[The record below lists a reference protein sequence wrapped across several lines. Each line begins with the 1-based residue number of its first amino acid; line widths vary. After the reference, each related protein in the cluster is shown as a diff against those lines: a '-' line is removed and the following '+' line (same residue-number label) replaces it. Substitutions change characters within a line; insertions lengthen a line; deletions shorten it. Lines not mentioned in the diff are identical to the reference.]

1 MRPLSLA
8 AALALFVLP
17 LAAQADAQQA
27 PPPEAAPSAGLG
39 AQDPRVT
46 RLLGAKDT
54 IKWNYAPAGRNARYG
69 HAEALVAAPADKVL
83 KVAQDYSHYREL
95 HRKFA
100 TARVVAKEGENTDIY
115 MRYPVKIGPVVFEFH
130 EVMRFGSPRMNGAAR
145 VLEAN
150 GIKGDMR
157 QGHAVISVEPVD
169 ATHSLLLVDVLF
181 VPNVPA
187 PQFLIDEELRDGA
200 GDFVNGLKDRSQ
212 GFVGPVVSL

>member
-1 MRPLSLA
+1 MRPYTLA
-8 AALALFVLP
+8 ATLALFVLP
-17 LAAQADAQQA
+17 LAAQADAPA
-27 PPPEAAPSAGLG
+27 PPAPESAPSPGLG
-39 AQDPRVT
+39 ASDPRVT

-54 IKWNYAPAGRNARYG
+54 LRWNYSPAGRNARYG
-69 HAEALVAAPADKVL
+69 HAEALVAAPADKVF

-130 EVMRFGSPRMNGAAR
+130 EVMRFGSPRMNGPVR
-145 VLEAN
+145 MLEAN

-157 QGHAVISVEPVD
+157 QGHAVIAVEPVD
-169 ATHSLLLVDVLF
+169 ATHSLLVVDILL

-212 GFVGPVVSL
+212 GFVGPVTAL